1 MAALKSGGALLGHH
15 RAKAVR
21 IISDWTTARGGFK
34 ALGTSSAV
42 RRLCEELMAPR
53 KSRKRD
59 PGLPVVQH
67 WFVRSRFGE

>member
-42 RRLCEELMAPR
+42 R
-53 KSRKRD
+53 
-59 PGLPVVQH
+59 
-67 WFVRSRFGE
+67 